1 MKNRLCNKT
10 NKKDREGHHILMLL
24 EVKEFVSFEEKRK
37 FPAKKH
43 NVKILSVVWP
53 HAITIN

>member
-1 MKNRLCNKT
+1 MKNRLYNKT

-43 NVKILSVVWP
+43 NVKILSVV
-53 HAITIN
+53 